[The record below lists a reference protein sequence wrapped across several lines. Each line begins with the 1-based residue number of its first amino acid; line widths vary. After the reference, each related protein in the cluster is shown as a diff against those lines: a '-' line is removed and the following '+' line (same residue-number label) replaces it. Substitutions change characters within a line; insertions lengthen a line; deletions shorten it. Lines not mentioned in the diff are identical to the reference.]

1 MEGPIMDPLFDDSI
15 DSPRYP
21 LSYML
26 RDALILL
33 TPSILMFLGA
43 LFLG

>member
-1 MEGPIMDPLFDDSI
+1 MERFDLH
-15 DSPRYP
+15 RYP
-21 LSYML
+21 LSYIL

-33 TPSILMFLGA
+33 TPMILMFLGA

>member
-21 LSYML
+21 LSFMVQ
-26 RDALILL
+26 DALILL
-33 TPSILMFLGA
+33 TPVFLILIGS